1 MKAWY
6 LIFCITMGTIVGCV
20 VANSKEPHQC
30 QEKEYKEAFCK
41 CNSERAK
48 VREILKGDS
57 LKTLLYW

>member
-1 MKAWY
+1 MKY
-6 LIFCITMGTIVGCV
+6 IYFGLIMFCIAFIFEHINEKHIC
-20 VANSKEPHQC
+20 K
-30 QEKEYKEAFCK
+30 EKEYQEAFCK